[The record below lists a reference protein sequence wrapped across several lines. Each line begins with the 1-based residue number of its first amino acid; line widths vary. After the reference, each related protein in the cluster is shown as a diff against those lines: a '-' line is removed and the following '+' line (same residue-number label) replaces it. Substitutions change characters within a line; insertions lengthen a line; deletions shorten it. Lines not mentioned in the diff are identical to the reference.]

1 MKRCARDNVF
11 KTINVMLDYKIE
23 TRKKVFKAIL
33 PSDKLAEVVELF
45 FHNAFWFHVVT
56 IIAVLFG
63 FAKII
68 V

>member
-33 PSDKLAEVVELF
+33 PSELLSDF
-45 FHNAFWFHVVT
+45 QIENVSSTFPSEGSKN
-56 IIAVLFG
+56 I
-63 FAKII
+63 KK
-68 V
+68 

>member
-33 PSDKLAEVVELF
+33 PSDKLAEVMNYFYRLPLGKKPVRERQAHFCF
-45 FHNAFWFHVVT
+45 FWW
-56 IIAVLFG
+56 
-63 FAKII
+63 
-68 V
+68 

>member
-33 PSDKLAEVVELF
+33 HSDKLAEVMELF
-45 FHNAFWFHVVT
+45 LKCFLVSNDYHHSAFL
-56 IIAVLFG
+56 A
-63 FAKII
+63 
-68 V
+68 

>member
-33 PSDKLAEVVELF
+33 PFDKLAEVRKLF
-45 FHNAFWFHVVT
+45 FT
-56 IIAVLFG
+56 MLSG
-63 FAKII
+63 FK
-68 V
+68 